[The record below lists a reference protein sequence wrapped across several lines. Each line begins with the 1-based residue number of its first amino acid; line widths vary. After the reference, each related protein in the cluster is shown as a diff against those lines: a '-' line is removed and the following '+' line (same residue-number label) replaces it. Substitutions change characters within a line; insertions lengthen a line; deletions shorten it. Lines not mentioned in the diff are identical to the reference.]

1 MWRLFPR
8 KLIHQSQRAHRKDR
22 SEFLRIEIGGEAH
35 VQGPLSEVQPYAA
48 LQRPI
53 IELNIQVGNSES
65 RVVPARVEP
74 NDIRKQI
81 RDLEVFQ
88 PALAIEQIGLQVGP
102 PPFAQIGSCSGIG
115 FHGAPQVPIK
125 LELPCPGPRRS
136 RDHRRLRPRL
146 RLPRRPLCGA
156 RVWRLDGARLRPRAG
171 GARVLAARVSPLA
184 CSMRRR
190 SSMCR

>member
-1 MWRLFPR
+1 MRAYPADLKFALIRAAVFEVELSSHLKTRQNFCSPIRLPVSPGRQYQREVSFEVWRLFPR

-74 NDIRKQI
+74 NDIRK
-81 RDLEVFQ
+81 
-88 PALAIEQIGLQVGP
+88 
-102 PPFAQIGSCSGIG
+102 
-115 FHGAPQVPIK
+115 
-125 LELPCPGPRRS
+125 
-136 RDHRRLRPRL
+136 
-146 RLPRRPLCGA
+146 
-156 RVWRLDGARLRPRAG
+156 
-171 GARVLAARVSPLA
+171 
-184 CSMRRR
+184 
-190 SSMCR
+190 